1 MKRIYEHQR
10 LYLWLVLLIML
21 TGCIYFILK
30 CGYKKPRVAAS
41 RNSTNLQSI
50 PTYTIYSTIKSA

>member
-1 MKRIYEHQR
+1 MNPKYEPQR
-10 LYLWLVLLIML
+10 FFQWLVLLIML

-41 RNSTNLQSI
+41 RNSTNLQWHPYLYDI
-50 PTYTIYSTIKSA
+50 LNH